1 MKKTDEQTRREF
13 FTSSSQVA
21 SAAAVMA
28 FLQGCGGGG
37 GGANPSGSSPSVVA
51 LPTIAATVANST
63 IALPID
69 TSSPLAAVGGAA
81 LILTSNARFLVAR
94 TAQDAFVAFTATCTH
109 QTCTITGYA
118 NPRFVCPCHG
128 STFDAS
134 GRPVSGPAP
143 SPLQQYETSFSGNVL
158 SIAL

>member
-1 MKKTDEQTRREF
+1 MAKTDEQTRREF
-13 FTSSSQVA
+13 FTTSSQLT

-37 GGANPSGSSPSVVA
+37 GGGNPSSPSGVQ
-51 LPTIAATVANST
+51 LPLIQATVANGT
-63 IALPID
+63 ITVPID
-69 TSSPLAAVGGAA
+69 ASSPLAAVGGAA
-81 LILTSNARFLVAR
+81 LLMTPSGRFLAAR
-94 TAQDAFVAFTATCTH
+94 TTPDAFVAFTATCTH
-109 QTCTITGYA
+109 ETCTITGYA

-128 STFDAS
+128 STFDMN

-143 SPLQQYETSFSGNVL
+143 RALRQYATSFADNVL

>member
-1 MKKTDEQTRREF
+1 MVKTDEQTRREF
-13 FTSSSQVA
+13 FTTSSQIT

-37 GGANPSGSSPSVVA
+37 GSNPSSPSA
-51 LPTIAATVANST
+51 GAQLPTIQATVANGT

-69 TSSPLAAVGGAA
+69 ASSPLASVGGAA
-81 LILTSNARFLVAR
+81 LIMTSNGRFLVAR
-94 TAQDAFVAFTATCTH
+94 TTPDAFVAFTATCTH
-109 QTCTITGYA
+109 ETCTITGYSS
-118 NPRFVCPCHG
+118 PRFVCPCHG
-128 STFDAS
+128 STFDMS

-143 SPLQQYETSFSGNVL
+143 RALQQYTTSFAGNVL

>member
-1 MKKTDEQTRREF
+1 MEKTDEQTRREF

-21 SAAAVMA
+21 SAAAVIA
-28 FLQGCGGGG
+28 FLQGCGGGS
-37 GGANPSGSSPSVVA
+37 PSGSSPSVPA
-51 LPTIAATVANST
+51 LPTIAATIANST
-63 IALPID
+63 IVLTID
-69 TSSPLAAVGGAA
+69 ASSPLAAVGGAA
-81 LILTSNARFLVAR
+81 LILTANARFLVAR

-109 QTCTITGYA
+109 QACTITGYA

-128 STFDAS
+128 STFDTN

-143 SPLQQYETSFSGNVL
+143 SPLQPFATTFSGNVL